1 MISNTAQY
9 FLLLVYSSEF
19 DEMWYDQ
26 RNNHQVFLSKTE
38 VFRVVFFLLFFLLYV
53 AFMLPC
59 FVACTTVITGSN

>member
-1 MISNTAQY
+1 MIYNTAQY

-19 DEMWYDQ
+19 DEMWCDQ

-38 VFRVVFFLLFFLLYV
+38 VFRVVFFLFFFLLYV